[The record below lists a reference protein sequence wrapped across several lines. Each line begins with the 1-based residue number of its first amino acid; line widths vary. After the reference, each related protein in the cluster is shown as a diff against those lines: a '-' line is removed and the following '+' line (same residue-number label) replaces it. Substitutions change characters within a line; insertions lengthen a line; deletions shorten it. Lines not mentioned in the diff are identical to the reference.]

1 MTELAGVPLSAWMYY
16 NILISAFHVEK
27 DEILSDVTSRL
38 WFTYRKNFPPIGKL
52 KQKRVWR
59 FELFGF
65 SHLIIKRDVMLDP

>member
-52 KQKRVWR
+52 KQKRSKECGDWSY
-59 FELFGF
+59 LGF
-65 SHLIIKRDVMLDP
+65 HI